1 MLRLYTFSR
10 ACVLGHGGA
19 KLFSWAGEHSLGAGA
34 ARTSA
39 AGTREGDLCPG
50 VAWRASR
57 SKQTG
62 RGNRYRRG
70 SAGDQPGLSDNTPAV
85 LNFYPFLSSP
95 TADFL

>member
-1 MLRLYTFSR
+1 M
-10 ACVLGHGGA
+10 GHGGG

-50 VAWRASR
+50 WHGVPAGAN
-57 SKQTG
+57 KPAG
-62 RGNRYRRG
+62 GNRYRRG

-85 LNFYPFLSSP
+85 LNFLPLSSP
-95 TADFL
+95 TAGFL